1 MKTFRCTRCGLCC
14 RSSPI
19 SILPHEDYILRALAE
34 RLGVEY
40 RSRPGYRV
48 FDRRTG
54 RDIALS
60 YVMELVD
67 DRCPFLRQDD
77 LCMIQDIY
85 KPLICRSFPYVP
97 KQVRYIISNELK
109 LVFAKVEYG
118 ISSACPVIM
127 QDKEIIMGLMHVTP
141 LWYRLYFPQEYVAA
155 MEMEEK
161 RSLML
166 RLLSKLWSSGIVD
179 IDSGREEA
187 HNIINLYE
195 LLRTYFPNLPYIIG
209 LGETINRIRGR

>member
-1 MKTFRCTRCGLCC
+1 MKTFRCTLCGLCC

-19 SILPHEDYILRALAE
+19 SILPHEDYILHNLAQH
-34 RLGVEY
+34 LGVKY

-48 FDRRTG
+48 FDKRTG

-67 DRCPFLRQDD
+67 GRCPFLRHDD

-109 LVFAKVEYG
+109 LVSAKVDYG
-118 ISSACPVIM
+118 ISSACPVIR
-127 QDKEIIMGLMHVTP
+127 QDKEIIMGLMAATP
-141 LWYRLYFPQEYVAA
+141 LWHRLYFPQEYAAA
-155 MEMEEK
+155 MEMEGK
-161 RSLML
+161 RTLML
-166 RLLSKLWSSGIVD
+166 RLLSNLWISGIVD
-179 IDSGREEA
+179 IDSGNVGK

-195 LLRTYFPNLPYIIG
+195 LLRTYFPNLPYIMG
-209 LGETINRIRGR
+209 LGETLDRIRGR

>member
-1 MKTFRCTRCGLCC
+1 MKTFQCTLCGLCC

-19 SILPHEDYILRALAE
+19 SILPHEDYILRILA
-34 RLGVEY
+34 RHLGVKY

-48 FDRRTG
+48 FDKRTG

-67 DRCPFLRQDD
+67 GRCPFLRQDD
-77 LCMIQDIY
+77 LCMIQDVY

-109 LVFAKVEYG
+109 LVFTKVEYG
-118 ISSACPVIM
+118 ISSACPVIR
-127 QDKEIIMGLMHVTP
+127 QDKEVIMGLMAATP
-141 LWYRLYFPQEYVAA
+141 LWHRLYFPREYVAA

-161 RSLML
+161 RTLML
-166 RLLSKLWSSGIVD
+166 RLLSKLWSSGIVE
-179 IDSGREEA
+179 IDSDHGGK

-195 LLRTYFPNLPYIIG
+195 LLRTYFPNLPYIMG
-209 LGETINRIRGR
+209 LGETINKIRGR

>member
-1 MKTFRCTRCGLCC
+1 MKTFRCTLCGLCC

-19 SILPHEDYILRALAE
+19 SILPHEDYILRALAK
-34 RLGVEY
+34 RFGVKY

-67 DRCPFLRQDD
+67 GRCPFLRQDD
-77 LCMIQDIY
+77 LCMIQGIY

-97 KQVRYIISNELK
+97 KQVRYIISDEMK
-109 LVFAKVEYG
+109 LIFAKVEYG
-118 ISSACPVIM
+118 ISSACPVIK
-127 QDKEIIMGLMHVTP
+127 QDKETIIGLMTATP
-141 LWYRLYFPQEYVAA
+141 QWYRLYFPQEYRAA
-155 MEMEEK
+155 VEMEEK

-166 RLLSKLWSSGIVD
+166 RLLSKLWASRIVD
-179 IDSGREEA
+179 IDSGRGGT
-187 HNIINLYE
+187 HNTINLYE

-209 LGETINRIRGR
+209 VGKP

>member
-1 MKTFRCTRCGLCC
+1 MKTFRCTLCGLCC

-19 SILPHEDYILRALAE
+19 SILPHEDYILRILAN
-34 RLGVEY
+34 RLGVKY

-48 FDRRTG
+48 FDKRTG

-67 DRCPFLRQDD
+67 GRCPFLRQDD
-77 LCMIQDIY
+77 LCMIQDVY

-109 LVFAKVEYG
+109 LVFAKVDYG
-118 ISSACPVIM
+118 ISSACPVIR
-127 QDKEIIMGLMHVTP
+127 QDKEIIMGLMASTP
-141 LWYRLYFPQEYVAA
+141 LWHRLYFPQEYAAA

-161 RSLML
+161 RTLML
-166 RLLSKLWSSGIVD
+166 RLLSKLWISGIVS
-179 IDSGREEA
+179 IDSDRGGV

-195 LLRTYFPNLPYIIG
+195 LLRTYFPNLPYIMG
-209 LGETINRIRGR
+209 LGETLDRIRGR